1 VGPESGVLVTG
12 AAGWTARAIIAAL
25 VGEGFQVVG
34 LDLRLPEPGDRAT
47 GAVRWLQGDVADPAA
62 VEKASRSVG
71 AVVHLAVAVGEGD
84 YQRPERPFAVN
95 VLGTYNVFDAA
106 RRAGVSRVVLVSSAA
121 VHLPPGAA
129 PLTASE
135 WRSSSDKDHLYD
147 LTKRLQE
154 EIARDFC
161 DSFAMT
167 AVVLRAGHLVDG
179 RQGIDAAGTP
189 LAQVRYARGGWLC
202 RHDLARACLRALR
215 FSQSGY
221 HAFHVIGSRAASAH
235 FDLDRTGRELGFRC
249 AVAFD
254 DVR

>member
-1 VGPESGVLVTG
+1 VGPRSGVLVTG
-12 AAGWTARAIIAAL
+12 AAGWTAGAIIEAL

-34 LDLRLPEPGDRAT
+34 LDLRVPEAGD
-47 GAVRWLQGDVADPAA
+47 GAAAAVHWLQGDVADPAS
-62 VEKASRSVG
+62 VERASRSVG
-71 AVVHLAVAVGEGD
+71 AVIHLAVAVGAGK
-84 YQRPERPFAVN
+84 YRHPERPFAVN

-106 RRAGVSRVVLVSSAA
+106 RRAGVPRVVLVSSAA

-129 PLTASE
+129 PLTASH

-161 DSFAMT
+161 ASFGMD

-179 RQGIDAAGTP
+179 RRGVDATGTP
-189 LAQVRYARGGWLC
+189 LARVRYARGGWLC

-215 FSQSGY
+215 FSQRGY

-235 FDLDRTGRELGFRC
+235 LDLGRTERELGFRC
-249 AVAFD
+249 SVTFD
-254 DVR
+254 DH